1 VLFCRSLFVFFCPF
15 VFFCIELLYRNCIYL
30 ISYIVYFGRHSKFD
44 DAIIAINIRAA
55 MSNLDTPM
63 ECYSICK
70 KHSSLYF
77 QIVESRTGDT
87 TICDKVCQWLV
98 TGRWCSPDPPVS
110 STNKTDDHDIMEK
123 LLKLALNTIRHKAK
137 PINYQIIKR
146 NRKEKIRG

>member
-1 VLFCRSLFVFFCPF
+1 MKRLKLLKGQSEAVGQHKGQKQEQTMVCKTRFRKLKTQTHGSTNGSVVLFCRSLFVFFCPF

-44 DAIIAINIRAA
+44 DVIIAINIRAA

-87 TICDKVCQWLV
+87 TICDKVCQ
-98 TGRWCSPDPPVS
+98 
-110 STNKTDDHDIMEK
+110 
-123 LLKLALNTIRHKAK
+123 
-137 PINYQIIKR
+137 
-146 NRKEKIRG
+146 